1 MYGNFWAYAIFVLVA
16 LCGTHYLT
24 DMCFRNS
31 KDFGSLM
38 VFLSYLVIAYIVA
51 TSMRQTI
58 LTVPDQRE
66 QSVRL
71 SFDSLVGL
79 YLLVTAYSR
88 YGGRLMGKL

>member
-24 DMCFRNS
+24 DVCFRNNR
-31 KDFGSLM
+31 DFGSLM
-38 VFLSYLVIAYIVA
+38 VFLSYLVISYIVA
-51 TSMRQTI
+51 TSMRATI
-58 LTVPDQRE
+58 LNVQDQRE

-71 SFDSLVGL
+71 SFDSLIGL

-88 YGGRLMGKL
+88 YGGKLVGK